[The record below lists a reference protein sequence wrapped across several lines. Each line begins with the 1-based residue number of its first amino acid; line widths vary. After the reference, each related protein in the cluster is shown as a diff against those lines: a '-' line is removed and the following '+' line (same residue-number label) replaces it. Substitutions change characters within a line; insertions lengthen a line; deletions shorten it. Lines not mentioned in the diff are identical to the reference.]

1 MTIAETARKYIG
13 QREIKGNMGFLEKDF
28 DTKMRSV
35 GFYNGAPWCGFFA
48 LLVWHEAGQNTKL
61 LSSSSKR
68 IIEKAT
74 AAKNWHNEPKEG
86 AIVVWATFKGGKRQS
101 TGHIGVVVS
110 VDFDKYTTIEGNTTE
125 KGGRD
130 GVVVAERHRVLSK
143 EAWLTANGLRLMGF
157 VYPE

>member
-1 MTIAETARKYIG
+1 MTISETALKYVG
-13 QREIKGNMGFLEKDF
+13 QREIKGNMGFIEKDF

-48 LLVWHEAGQNTKL
+48 MLVWNEAGQPLKL
-61 LSSSSKR
+61 LSASSKR

-74 AAKNWHNEPKEG
+74 IAKNWHSEPKEG
-86 AIVVWATFKGGKRQS
+86 AIVVWATFKNGKRQS
-101 TGHIGVVVS
+101 TGHVGVVVS
-110 VDFDKYTTIEGNTTE
+110 VDGAKYETVEGNTTE

-130 GVVVAERHRVLSK
+130 GVIVAKRSRVLSK
-143 EAWLTANGLRLMGF
+143 EAWQTANGLRLMGF